1 MLPNEPQQPTRRRRC
16 AAERPIRWADC
27 SAGGASRGLGTVPAR
42 GGLGLVWVR
51 APGWWIAGFEVI
63 VVLVEVPLIL
73 IAARNW
79 FLKPSL
85 PSANTTWQQGFVAS
99 LVGNA
104 ASVAFSLG
112 APLLV
117 VAFGR

>member
-1 MLPNEPQQPTRRRRC
+1 M
-16 AAERPIRWADC
+16 
-27 SAGGASRGLGTVPAR
+27 
-42 GGLGLVWVR
+42 
-51 APGWWIAGFEVI
+51 I